1 MSVVDSPPF
10 GRQNRHMNLILT
22 SQRLTLMPFAPSDL
36 DIAIELFTDP
46 EVRRFAGGVMDPEDI
61 RAEMPHW
68 VRRGGNGCLGVWC
81 IALTDSGEKLGTA
94 ALLPMP
100 IDDKITD
107 WDLLVPDQMPDAD
120 IEVGY
125 FLKPSAWGKGIA
137 TEACRRVIRFAFE
150 KSSLR
155 EVVATFDPAN
165 SASRNVLL
173 KAGFTDRG
181 TRRSYGEDGPYFSI
195 TREEWLRSGE
205 PP

>member
-1 MSVVDSPPF
+1 MDMV
-10 GRQNRHMNLILT
+10 LT
-22 SQRLTLMPFAPSDL
+22 SQRLTLIPFRQSDV

-46 EVRRFAGGVMDPEDI
+46 EVRRFAGGVMSPEDI

-68 VRRGGNGCLGVWC
+68 VRRGGNGSVGIWC
-81 IALTDSGEKLGTA
+81 VTLTDSGEKLGSA

-100 IDDKITD
+100 IEDKITN
-107 WDLLVPDQMPDAD
+107 WNLLVPGRMPDAD

-137 TEACRRVIRFAFE
+137 TEACRRVVRCAFE
-150 KSSLR
+150 ASPLD
-155 EVVATFDPAN
+155 EVVATFDPGN
-165 SASRNVLL
+165 TASRSVLL

-181 TRRSYGEDGPYFSI
+181 TRRSYGEDGPDFRI
-195 TREEWLRSGE
+195 TRGEWLSSRE